1 MHDAQDVG
9 TDSAVTLVRMEEHV
23 DEKPGESDSTS
34 SSETIDG
41 QPQREGWDNKVQYI
55 LAQIGF
61 AVGLGNV
68 WRFPYLC
75 QKNGGGA
82 FLIPY
87 FIMLMLE
94 GIPLFYMEI
103 AIGQRLRR
111 GSVGVWNHI
120 HRYLGGVGI
129 ASMVVCFLIALYY
142 NMIISWAFF
151 YFFNSFQS
159 PLPWK
164 SCPVMPNMTVNN
176 HSVEV
181 AECAETSPTSYFWY
195 RNALDISP
203 SINEPGSPVWRMC
216 LSLVVA
222 WLIVFIG
229 MFKGIKSS
237 GKVVYFSAT
246 FPYIVL
252 VIFFFRGITLPG
264 SMDGVAYMFTPDMSR
279 LADAT
284 VWRDAATQIFFS
296 LGLGFGGVIAYSS
309 YNDLKN
315 NCRKD
320 ALTVAS
326 INCATSIFASLVIFS
341 ILGFKAHH
349 RSEQCMD
356 HNIIKIHAFFNEYN
370 PDHNMNDVAVRMDR
384 ENYIHLLDVMNKT
397 FYSDND
403 TAPEILKH
411 WLSINVSTCTIK
423 EELQEA
429 VSGPGLAFIAFT
441 EAMINMPG
449 GPFWSV
455 MFFCM
460 LINLGLGSMFG
471 TLEGIITPLRDL
483 GLNIPKEAIVA
494 ILCLIS
500 LAIGMIFTLRSGMYI
515 LDIFDTYAGTLPLLM
530 IAFFETIGVAWIYG
544 FSRFSDDLKLMLGD
558 DGPGLFWKA
567 TWCVISPLCMLT
579 LFVSSIVTLAIKTP
593 QYEVYVLGGE
603 KTKMKVDYPGWA
615 IGFIICLIFCSIIWI
630 PIIAFLR
637 WRGYLN
643 YASVDSASKKGP
655 TNSYVA

>member
-1 MHDAQDVG
+1 EE
-9 TDSAVTLVRMEEHV
+9 DSN
-23 DEKPGESDSTS
+23 S

-41 QPQREGWDNKVQYI
+41 EQNREGWDNKVQYI

-87 FIMLMLE
+87 FIMLLLE

-142 NMIISWAFF
+142 NMIIAWAFF

-159 PLPWK
+159 PLPWS
-164 SCPVMPNMTVNN
+164 SCPTSLFIPLKTTLFCKIMDDFLCSLAPNSTPNRLL
-176 HSVEV
+176 EV
-181 AECAETSPTSYFWY
+181 AECADTSATSYFWY

-203 SINEPGSPVWRMC
+203 SINDPGSPVWRMC
-216 LSLVVA
+216 LALVVA

-237 GKVVYFSAT
+237 GKVIYFSAT

-252 VIFFFRGITLPG
+252 IIFFFRGITLPG
-264 SMDGVAYMFTPDMSR
+264 AVDGLVYMFTPDMSR
-279 LADAT
+279 LADPN

-309 YNDLKN
+309 YNDMKN
-315 NCRKD
+315 NCKKD

-326 INCATSIFASLVIFS
+326 INCGTSIFASVVIFTV
-341 ILGFKAHH
+341 LGFKAHH
-349 RSEQCMD
+349 RSQQCID
-356 HNIIKIHAFFNEYN
+356 H
-370 PDHNMNDVAVRMDR
+370 
-384 ENYIHLLDVMNKT
+384 
-397 FYSDND
+397 
-403 TAPEILKH
+403 
-411 WLSINVSTCTIK
+411 
-423 EELQEA
+423 
-429 VSGPGLAFIAFT
+429 GPGLAFIAFT
-441 EAMINMPG
+441 EAMIHMPA

-471 TLEGIITPLRDL
+471 TLEGIITPLRDI
-483 GLNIPKEAIVA
+483 GLRIPKEAIVSYKMYFSA
-494 ILCLIS
+494 LLCLIS
-500 LAIGMIFTLRSGMYI
+500 LAIGCTFTLRSGMYI

-530 IAFFETIGVAWIYG
+530 IAFFETMAVAWVYG
-544 FSRFSDDLKLMLGD
+544 FSKFSDDIKLMLGG
-558 DGPGLFWKA
+558 DGPGWFWRA
-567 TWCVISPLCMLT
+567 TWCYISPICMFT
-579 LFVSSIVTLAIKTP
+579 LFVSSIISLAVKTP
-593 QYEVYVLGGE
+593 QYEVY
-603 KTKMKVDYPGWA
+603 VDYPGWA
-615 IGFIICLIFCSIIWI
+615 IGFIVCLIFCSIIWI

-637 WRGYLN
+637 
-643 YASVDSASKKGP
+643 
-655 TNSYVA
+655 

>member
-1 MHDAQDVG
+1 
-9 TDSAVTLVRMEEHV
+9 
-23 DEKPGESDSTS
+23 
-34 SSETIDG
+34 ETIDG
-41 QPQREGWDNKVQYI
+41 EQNREGWDNKVQYI

-87 FIMLMLE
+87 FIMLLLE

-142 NMIISWAFF
+142 NMIIAWAFF

-159 PLPWK
+159 PLPWS
-164 SCPVMPNMTVNN
+164 SCPTVPNVTINN
-176 HSVEV
+176 HSV
-181 AECAETSPTSYFWY
+181 AECADTSATSYFWY

-203 SINEPGSPVWRMC
+203 SINDPGSPVWRMC
-216 LSLVVA
+216 LALVVA

-237 GKVVYFSAT
+237 GKVIYFSAT

-252 VIFFFRGITLPG
+252 IIFFFRGITLPG
-264 SMDGVAYMFTPDMSR
+264 AVDGLVYMFTPDMSR
-279 LADAT
+279 LADPN

-309 YNDLKN
+309 YNDMKN
-315 NCRKD
+315 NCKKD

-326 INCATSIFASLVIFS
+326 INCGTSIFASVVIFTV
-341 ILGFKAHH
+341 LGFKAHH
-349 RSEQCMD
+349 RSQQCID
-356 HNIIKIHAFFNEYN
+356 HTIIKIHDFFNESLLSTQFYTQGFTWLKN
-370 PDHNMNDVAVRMDR
+370 LTIKDR
-384 ENYIHLLDVMNKT
+384 FNYVM
-397 FYSDND
+397 
-403 TAPEILKH
+403 L
-411 WLSINVSTCTIK
+411 NVSLLLQNWQSVNITDCTIK
-423 EELQEA
+423 SELKEA

-441 EAMINMPG
+441 EAMIHMPA

-471 TLEGIITPLRDL
+471 TLEGIITPLRDI
-483 GLNIPKEAIVA
+483 GLRIPKEAIVA
-494 ILCLIS
+494 LLCLIS
-500 LAIGMIFTLRSGMYI
+500 LAIGCTFTLRSGMYI

-530 IAFFETIGVAWIYG
+530 IAFFETMAVAWVYG
-544 FSRFSDDLKLMLGD
+544 FSKFSDDIKLMLGG
-558 DGPGLFWKA
+558 DGPGWFWRA
-567 TWCVISPLCMLT
+567 TWCYISPICMFT
-579 LFVSSIVTLAIKTP
+579 LFVSSIISLAVKTP
-593 QYEVYVLGGE
+593 QYEVYV
-603 KTKMKVDYPGWA
+603 KSKIKVDYPGWA
-615 IGFIICLIFCSIIWI
+615 IGFIVCLIFCSIIWI

-637 WRGYLN
+637 
-643 YASVDSASKKGP
+643 
-655 TNSYVA
+655 